1 MHASRDLH
9 LTNSVRAL
17 YTNSEHCG
25 ATWCRTVRPAEVHA
39 GQAFGPWASWVTD
52 APAKCRAP
60 CETLPH
66 STPAYSQPDPGLT
79 NAALGQRTGSA
90 AGAAAK
96 RPRASA
102 SGGACGARPPSCSY
116 RCCRRAAARRCCRW
130 RTRTPVASCRQATAV
145 APLARTRVRQL
156 WHAVCSRALAVRI
169 VLAGRAC
176 CTALSA
182 PGCYMCCLCTVEP
195 FIALSQCICKGL
207 DVLGPQRS
215 TAHDRLGQA
224 HTGCAAG
231 SPRCSASATH
241 PAFPCA
247 AACLNLACAS
257 WFLLRSP
264 GND

>member
-1 MHASRDLH
+1 MACTLLNRNTEFLATCIPSMHASRDLH

-90 AGAAAK
+90 AGAAA
-96 RPRASA
+96 RPARASA

-145 APLARTRVRQL
+145 APLARTNVRSHL
-156 WHAVCSRALAVRI
+156 HAMYGKALALHI
-169 VLAGRAC
+169 TLAGRAC

-182 PGCYMCCLCTVEP
+182 PGCHKRCSLQYVDLST

-207 DVLGPQRS
+207 DVVGPQCCVP
-215 TAHDRLGQA
+215 Q
-224 HTGCAAG
+224 HTTG
-231 SPRCSASATH
+231 
-241 PAFPCA
+241 
-247 AACLNLACAS
+247 
-257 WFLLRSP
+257 
-264 GND
+264 